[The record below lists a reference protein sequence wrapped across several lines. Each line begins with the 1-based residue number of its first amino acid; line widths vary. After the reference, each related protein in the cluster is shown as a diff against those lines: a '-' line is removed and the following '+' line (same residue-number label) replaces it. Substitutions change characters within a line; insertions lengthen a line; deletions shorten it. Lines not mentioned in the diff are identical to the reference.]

1 MGRQKADLREL
12 VQCSMLQ
19 DGQKLIFH
27 YQEKLSKEYEAKIM
41 SGDLLWNSELYSMS
55 KLVAVILKDEGYD
68 IPSEA
73 YRGPAYWHN
82 GKGKSIKELWE
93 QYLLESY

>member
-1 MGRQKADLREL
+1 
-12 VQCSMLQ
+12 MLQ